1 MLVIN
6 IMEVS
11 FFMTSEV
18 LIMTPSAVAMAADS
32 VVTVNGNKTYE
43 GVNKLFMLSNNPPM
57 GIMTYNNANFLTF
70 PMETIIKDFRDK
82 ISDKNFDTIYDFKNE
97 FNDYLKG
104 VCNGKDAVT
113 SYSIVDKFNS
123 FIKHLNQDL
132 DEIPNF
138 IKHIGQETINIDNE
152 KYEKLLFENEEF
164 ERIYDSKIQ
173 EVTQNIKCD
182 DDIDLVVLFKRLFI
196 KRFVLDSFT
205 GIVIAGFNR
214 ENLFPSYVH
223 FKIIVFDGFKFIFD
237 DCEDDCVG
245 GETAVI
251 LKPFAQINAITN
263 FLNGID
269 VSTNY
274 LIASYFKKVIDDYSN
289 NIEELIKANRKIN
302 GKDEQVVLSDLESL
316 KQNNERI
323 VSDFVGFIDTLKD
336 KNSEPIL
343 KSIRSLPKEELANLS
358 ESLINIT
365 SLKIKVQD
373 NLETVG
379 GDVDVAIITKGDGFV
394 WTKRKHYFEESLN
407 PQFFN
412 RKDLLNK

>member
-1 MLVIN
+1 
-6 IMEVS
+6 
-11 FFMTSEV
+11 MTSEV

-82 ISDKNFDTIYDFKNE
+82 IFKKEFDTIHDFKKVFGE
-97 FNDYLKG
+97 YLND
-104 VCNGKDAVT
+104 VCHGKDAIT

-123 FIKHLNQDL
+123 FIKQLNQDL

-138 IKHIGQETINIDNE
+138 IKHIMEETTNINNE
-152 KYEKLLFENEEF
+152 KYEKLLFENKEF

-173 EVTQNIKCD
+173 EVSENIICD
-182 DDIDLVVLFKRLFI
+182 DDDVDLVVLFKKLFI
-196 KRFVLDSFT
+196 KRFVLDGFI

-214 ENLFPSYVH
+214 ENLFPSYMH
-223 FKIIVFDGFKFIFD
+223 FKIIVLDGVKFIFD
-237 DCEDDCVG
+237 DCEEDCVG

-269 VSTNY
+269 MSTNY
-274 LIASYFKKVIDDYSN
+274 LIASYFNKVIDEYSN
-289 NIEELIKANRKIN
+289 NMEELIKANRKIN
-302 GKDEQVVLSDLESL
+302 GKDELDILSDLESL
-316 KQNNERI
+316 RQNNERI
-323 VSDFVGFIDTLKD
+323 VLDFVGFIDNLKG
-336 KNSEPIL
+336 KYSEPIL
-343 KSIRSLPKEELANLS
+343 QSIMSLPKDELANLS

-365 SLKIKVQD
+365 SLKVKVQD

-412 RKDLLNK
+412 RKNLLNK

>member
-1 MLVIN
+1 
-6 IMEVS
+6 
-11 FFMTSEV
+11 MTSEV

-82 ISDKNFDTIYDFKNE
+82 IFKKEYDTLHDFKKVFGE
-97 FNDYLKG
+97 YLND
-104 VCNGKDAVT
+104 VCHGKDAIT

-123 FIKHLNQDL
+123 FIKQLNQDL

-138 IKHIGQETINIDNE
+138 IKHIMEETTNIDNE
-152 KYEKLLFENEEF
+152 KYEKLLFENKEF

-173 EVTQNIKCD
+173 EVSENIICD
-182 DDIDLVVLFKRLFI
+182 DDVDLVVLFKKLFI
-196 KRFVLDSFT
+196 KRFVLDGFI

-214 ENLFPSYVH
+214 ENLFPSYMH
-223 FKIIVFDGFKFIFD
+223 FKIIVLDGVKFIFD
-237 DCEDDCVG
+237 DCEEDCVG

-269 VSTNY
+269 MSTNY
-274 LIASYFKKVIDDYSN
+274 LIASYFNKVIDEYSN
-289 NIEELIKANRKIN
+289 NMEELIKANRKIN
-302 GKDEQVVLSDLESL
+302 GKDELDILSDLESL
-316 KQNNERI
+316 RQNNERI
-323 VSDFVGFIDTLKD
+323 VLDFVGFIDNLKG
-336 KNSEPIL
+336 KYSEPIL
-343 KSIRSLPKEELANLS
+343 QSIMSLPKDELANLS

-365 SLKIKVQD
+365 SLKVKVQD

-412 RKDLLNK
+412 RKNLLNK

>member
-1 MLVIN
+1 
-6 IMEVS
+6 
-11 FFMTSEV
+11 MTSEV

-82 ISDKNFDTIYDFKNE
+82 ISDKKFDTIYDFKKE
-97 FNDYLKG
+97 FNDYLNG

-123 FIKHLNQDL
+123 FIKQLNQDL

-138 IKHIGQETINIDNE
+138 IKHIGEETINIDNE

-164 ERIYDSKIQ
+164 KRIYDSKIQ
-173 EVTQNIKCD
+173 DVIRNIKCEE
-182 DDIDLVVLFKRLFI
+182 DIDLVVLFKRLFI
-196 KRFVLDSFT
+196 KRFVLDGFT

-223 FKIIVFDGFKFIFD
+223 FKIIVLDGFKFIFD
-237 DCEDDCVG
+237 DCEKDCVG

-302 GKDEQVVLSDLESL
+302 GKDEQVVLSDLEYL

-343 KSIRSLPKEELANLS
+343 KSIMSLPKDELANLS
-358 ESLINIT
+358 ESLI
-365 SLKIKVQD
+365 
-373 NLETVG
+373 
-379 GDVDVAIITKGDGFV
+379 IITKGDGFV
-394 WTKRKHYFEESLN
+394 WTKRKHYFKDSLN

>member
-1 MLVIN
+1 
-6 IMEVS
+6 
-11 FFMTSEV
+11 MTSEV

-82 ISDKNFDTIYDFKNE
+82 IFKKEFDTIHDFKKVFGE
-97 FNDYLKG
+97 YLND
-104 VCNGKDAVT
+104 VCHGKDAIT

-123 FIKHLNQDL
+123 FIKQLNQDL

-138 IKHIGQETINIDNE
+138 IKHIMEETTNIDNG
-152 KYEKLLFENEEF
+152 KYEKLLFENKEF

-173 EVTQNIKCD
+173 EVSENIICD
-182 DDIDLVVLFKRLFI
+182 DDVDLVVLFKKLFI
-196 KRFVLDSFT
+196 KRFVLDGFI

-214 ENLFPSYVH
+214 ENLFPSYMH
-223 FKIIVFDGFKFIFD
+223 FKIIVLDGVKFIFD
-237 DCEDDCVG
+237 DCEEDCVG

-269 VSTNY
+269 MSTNY
-274 LIASYFKKVIDDYSN
+274 LIASYFNKVIDEYSN
-289 NIEELIKANRKIN
+289 NMEELIKANRKIN
-302 GKDEQVVLSDLESL
+302 GKDELDILSDLESL
-316 KQNNERI
+316 RQNNERI
-323 VSDFVGFIDTLKD
+323 VLDFVGFIDNLKG
-336 KNSEPIL
+336 KYSEPIL
-343 KSIRSLPKEELANLS
+343 QSIMSLPKDELANLS

-365 SLKIKVQD
+365 SLKVKVQD

-412 RKDLLNK
+412 RKNLLNK

>member
-1 MLVIN
+1 
-6 IMEVS
+6 
-11 FFMTSEV
+11 MTSEV

-82 ISDKNFDTIYDFKNE
+82 IFKKEFDTIHDFKKVFGE
-97 FNDYLKG
+97 YLND
-104 VCNGKDAVT
+104 VCHGKDAIT

-123 FIKHLNQDL
+123 FIKQLNQDL

-138 IKHIGQETINIDNE
+138 IKHIMEETTNINNE
-152 KYEKLLFENEEF
+152 KYEKLLFENKEF
-164 ERIYDSKIQ
+164 ERIYDTKIQ
-173 EVTQNIKCD
+173 EVSENIICD
-182 DDIDLVVLFKRLFI
+182 DDVDLVVLFKKLFI
-196 KRFVLDSFT
+196 KRFVLDGFI

-214 ENLFPSYVH
+214 ENLFPSYMH
-223 FKIIVFDGFKFIFD
+223 FKIIVLDGVKFIFD
-237 DCEDDCVG
+237 DCEEDCVG

-269 VSTNY
+269 MSTNY
-274 LIASYFKKVIDDYSN
+274 LIASYFNKVIDEYSN
-289 NIEELIKANRKIN
+289 NMEELIKANRKIN
-302 GKDEQVVLSDLESL
+302 GKDELDILSDLESL
-316 KQNNERI
+316 RQNNERI
-323 VSDFVGFIDTLKD
+323 VLDFVGFIDNLKG
-336 KNSEPIL
+336 KYSEPIL
-343 KSIRSLPKEELANLS
+343 QSIMSLPKDELANLS

-365 SLKIKVQD
+365 SLKVKVQD

-412 RKDLLNK
+412 RKNLLNK

>member
-1 MLVIN
+1 
-6 IMEVS
+6 
-11 FFMTSEV
+11 MTSEV

-82 ISDKNFDTIYDFKNE
+82 IFKKEFDTIHDFKKVFGE
-97 FNDYLKG
+97 YLND
-104 VCNGKDAVT
+104 VCHGKDAIT

-123 FIKHLNQDL
+123 FIKQLNQDL

-138 IKHIGQETINIDNE
+138 IKHIMEETTNINNE
-152 KYEKLLFENEEF
+152 KYEKLLFENKEF

-173 EVTQNIKCD
+173 EVSENIICD
-182 DDIDLVVLFKRLFI
+182 DDVDLVVLFKKLFI
-196 KRFVLDSFT
+196 KRFVLDGFI

-214 ENLFPSYVH
+214 ENLFPSYMH
-223 FKIIVFDGFKFIFD
+223 FKIIVLDGVKFIFD
-237 DCEDDCVG
+237 DCEEDCVG

-269 VSTNY
+269 MSTNY
-274 LIASYFKKVIDDYSN
+274 LIASYFNKVIDEYSN
-289 NIEELIKANRKIN
+289 NMEELIKANRKIN
-302 GKDEQVVLSDLESL
+302 GKDELDILSDLESL
-316 KQNNERI
+316 RQNNERI
-323 VSDFVGFIDTLKD
+323 VLDFVGFIDNLKG
-336 KNSEPIL
+336 KYSEPIL
-343 KSIRSLPKEELANLS
+343 QSIMSLPKDELANLS

-365 SLKIKVQD
+365 SLKVKVQD

-412 RKDLLNK
+412 RKTKYLNYFINYN

>member
-1 MLVIN
+1 
-6 IMEVS
+6 
-11 FFMTSEV
+11 MTSEV

-82 ISDKNFDTIYDFKNE
+82 IFKKEFDTIHDFKKVFGE
-97 FNDYLKG
+97 YLND
-104 VCNGKDAVT
+104 VCYGKDAIT

-123 FIKHLNQDL
+123 FIKQLNQDL

-138 IKHIGQETINIDNE
+138 IKHIMEETTNIDNE
-152 KYEKLLFENEEF
+152 KYEKLLFENKEF

-173 EVTQNIKCD
+173 EVSENIICD
-182 DDIDLVVLFKRLFI
+182 DDVDLVVLFKKLFI
-196 KRFVLDSFT
+196 KRFVLDGFI

-214 ENLFPSYVH
+214 ENLFPSYMH
-223 FKIIVFDGFKFIFD
+223 FKIIVLDGVKFIFD
-237 DCEDDCVG
+237 DCEEDCVG

-269 VSTNY
+269 MSTNY
-274 LIASYFKKVIDDYSN
+274 LIASYFNKVIDEYSN
-289 NIEELIKANRKIN
+289 NMEELIKANRKIN
-302 GKDEQVVLSDLESL
+302 GKDELDILSDLESL
-316 KQNNERI
+316 RQNNERI
-323 VSDFVGFIDTLKD
+323 VLDFVGFIDNLKG
-336 KNSEPIL
+336 KYSEPIL
-343 KSIRSLPKEELANLS
+343 QSIMSLPKDELANLS

-365 SLKIKVQD
+365 SLKVKVQD

-412 RKDLLNK
+412 RKNLLNK

>member
-1 MLVIN
+1 
-6 IMEVS
+6 
-11 FFMTSEV
+11 MTSEV

-82 ISDKNFDTIYDFKNE
+82 ISDKKFNTIYDFKKE
-97 FNDYLKG
+97 FNDYLNG
-104 VCNGKDAVT
+104 VCNGKDDVT

-123 FIKHLNQDL
+123 FIKQLNQDL

-138 IKHIGQETINIDNE
+138 IKHISEETININNE

-164 ERIYDSKIQ
+164 KRIYDSKIQ
-173 EVTQNIKCD
+173 EVTRNIKCEE
-182 DDIDLVVLFKRLFI
+182 DIDLIVLFKRLFI
-196 KRFVLDSFT
+196 KRFVLDRFT

-223 FKIIVFDGFKFIFD
+223 FKIIVLDGFKFIFD
-237 DCEDDCVG
+237 DCEEDCVG

-302 GKDEQVVLSDLESL
+302 GRDEQVVLSDFEYL

-343 KSIRSLPKEELANLS
+343 KSIMSLPKEELANLS

-365 SLKIKVQD
+365 SLKVKVQD

-379 GDVDVAIITKGDGFV
+379 GNVDVAIITKGDGFV
-394 WTKRKHYFEESLN
+394 WTKRKHYFKDSLN

>member
-1 MLVIN
+1 
-6 IMEVS
+6 
-11 FFMTSEV
+11 MTSEV

-82 ISDKNFDTIYDFKNE
+82 ISDKKFNTIYDFKKE
-97 FNDYLKG
+97 FNDYLNG
-104 VCNGKDAVT
+104 VCNGKDDVT

-123 FIKHLNQDL
+123 FIKQLNQDL

-138 IKHIGQETINIDNE
+138 IKHISEETININNE

-164 ERIYDSKIQ
+164 KRIYDSKIQ
-173 EVTQNIKCD
+173 EVTRNIKCEE
-182 DDIDLVVLFKRLFI
+182 DIDLIVLFKRLFI
-196 KRFVLDSFT
+196 KRFVLDRFT

-223 FKIIVFDGFKFIFD
+223 FKIIVLDGFKFIFD
-237 DCEDDCVG
+237 DCEEDCVG

-302 GKDEQVVLSDLESL
+302 GRDEQVVLSDFEYL

-343 KSIRSLPKEELANLS
+343 KSIMSLPKEELANLS

-365 SLKIKVQD
+365 SLKVKVQD

-394 WTKRKHYFEESLN
+394 WTKRKHYFKDSLN

>member
-1 MLVIN
+1 
-6 IMEVS
+6 
-11 FFMTSEV
+11 MTSEV

-32 VVTVNGNKTYE
+32 VVTVNGNKTYG

-82 ISDKNFDTIYDFKNE
+82 IFKKEFDTIHDFKKVFGE
-97 FNDYLKG
+97 YLND
-104 VCNGKDAVT
+104 VCHGKDAIT

-123 FIKHLNQDL
+123 FIKQLNQDL

-138 IKHIGQETINIDNE
+138 IKHIMEETTNIDNE
-152 KYEKLLFENEEF
+152 KYEKLLFENKEF

-173 EVTQNIKCD
+173 EVSENIICD
-182 DDIDLVVLFKRLFI
+182 DDVDLVVLFKKLFI
-196 KRFVLDSFT
+196 KRFVLDGFI

-214 ENLFPSYVH
+214 ENLFPSYMH
-223 FKIIVFDGFKFIFD
+223 FKIIVLDGVKFIFD
-237 DCEDDCVG
+237 DCEEDCVG

-269 VSTNY
+269 MSTNY
-274 LIASYFKKVIDDYSN
+274 LIASYFNKVIDEYSN
-289 NIEELIKANRKIN
+289 NMEELIKANRKIN
-302 GKDEQVVLSDLESL
+302 GKDELDILSDLESL
-316 KQNNERI
+316 RQNNERI
-323 VSDFVGFIDTLKD
+323 VLDFVGFIDNLKG
-336 KNSEPIL
+336 KYCEPIL
-343 KSIRSLPKEELANLS
+343 QSIMSLPKDELANLS

-365 SLKIKVQD
+365 SLKVKVQD

-412 RKDLLNK
+412 RKNLLNK

>member
-1 MLVIN
+1 
-6 IMEVS
+6 
-11 FFMTSEV
+11 MTSEV

-82 ISDKNFDTIYDFKNE
+82 ISDKKFNTIYDFKKE
-97 FNDYLKG
+97 FNDYLNG
-104 VCNGKDAVT
+104 VCNGKDDVT

-123 FIKHLNQDL
+123 FIKQLNQDL

-138 IKHIGQETINIDNE
+138 IKHISEETININNE

-164 ERIYDSKIQ
+164 KRIYDSKIQ
-173 EVTQNIKCD
+173 EVTRNIKCEE
-182 DDIDLVVLFKRLFI
+182 DIDLVVLFKRLFI
-196 KRFVLDSFT
+196 KRFVLDRFT

-223 FKIIVFDGFKFIFD
+223 FKIIVLDGFKFIFD
-237 DCEDDCVG
+237 DCEEDCVG

-302 GKDEQVVLSDLESL
+302 GRDEQVVLSDFEYL

-343 KSIRSLPKEELANLS
+343 KSIMSLPKEELANLS

-365 SLKIKVQD
+365 SLKVKVQD

-394 WTKRKHYFEESLN
+394 WTKRKHYFKDSLN

>member
-1 MLVIN
+1 
-6 IMEVS
+6 
-11 FFMTSEV
+11 MTSEV

-82 ISDKNFDTIYDFKNE
+82 ISDKKFDTIYDFKKE
-97 FNDYLKG
+97 FNDYLNG

-123 FIKHLNQDL
+123 FIKQLNQDL

-138 IKHIGQETINIDNE
+138 IKHISEETINIDNE
-152 KYEKLLFENEEF
+152 KYEKLLFDNEEF
-164 ERIYDSKIQ
+164 KRIYDSKIQ
-173 EVTQNIKCD
+173 DVIRNIKCD
-182 DDIDLVVLFKRLFI
+182 EDIDLVVLFKRLFI
-196 KRFVLDSFT
+196 KRFVLDGFT

-223 FKIIVFDGFKFIFD
+223 FKIIVLDDFKFNFD
-237 DCEDDCVG
+237 DCEIDCVG

-343 KSIRSLPKEELANLS
+343 KSIMSLPKDELANLS

-365 SLKIKVQD
+365 SLKVKVHD

-394 WTKRKHYFEESLN
+394 WTKRKHYFKDSLN

>member
-1 MLVIN
+1 
-6 IMEVS
+6 
-11 FFMTSEV
+11 MTSEV

-82 ISDKNFDTIYDFKNE
+82 ISDKKFNTIYDFKKE
-97 FNDYLKG
+97 FNDYLNG
-104 VCNGKDAVT
+104 VCNGKDDVT

-123 FIKHLNQDL
+123 FIKQLNQDL

-138 IKHIGQETINIDNE
+138 IKHISEETININNE

-164 ERIYDSKIQ
+164 KRIYDSKIQ
-173 EVTQNIKCD
+173 EVTRNIKCEE
-182 DDIDLVVLFKRLFI
+182 DIDLVVLFKRLFI
-196 KRFVLDSFT
+196 KRFVLDRFT

-223 FKIIVFDGFKFIFD
+223 FKIIVLDGFKFIFD
-237 DCEDDCVG
+237 DCEEDCVG

-302 GKDEQVVLSDLESL
+302 GKDEQVVLSDFEYL

-343 KSIRSLPKEELANLS
+343 KSIMSLPKEELANLS

-365 SLKIKVQD
+365 SLKVKVQD

-379 GDVDVAIITKGDGFV
+379 GDVDVAIITKGDGFI
-394 WTKRKHYFEESLN
+394 WTKRKHYFKDSLN

>member
-1 MLVIN
+1 
-6 IMEVS
+6 
-11 FFMTSEV
+11 MTSEV

-82 ISDKNFDTIYDFKNE
+82 IFKKEFDTIHDFKKVFGE
-97 FNDYLKG
+97 YLND
-104 VCNGKDAVT
+104 VCHGKDAIT

-123 FIKHLNQDL
+123 FIKQLNQDL

-138 IKHIGQETINIDNE
+138 IKHIMEETTNIDNE
-152 KYEKLLFENEEF
+152 KYEKLLFENKEF

-173 EVTQNIKCD
+173 EVSENIICD
-182 DDIDLVVLFKRLFI
+182 DDVDLVVLFKKLFI
-196 KRFVLDSFT
+196 KRFVLDGFI

-214 ENLFPSYVH
+214 ENLFPSYMH
-223 FKIIVFDGFKFIFD
+223 FKIIVLDGVKFIFD
-237 DCEDDCVG
+237 DCEEDCVG

-269 VSTNY
+269 MSTNY
-274 LIASYFKKVIDDYSN
+274 LIASYFNKVIDEYSN

-302 GKDEQVVLSDLESL
+302 GKDELDILSDLESL
-316 KQNNERI
+316 RQNNERI
-323 VSDFVGFIDTLKD
+323 VLDFVGFIDNLKG
-336 KNSEPIL
+336 KYSEPIL
-343 KSIRSLPKEELANLS
+343 QSIMSLPKDELANLS

-365 SLKIKVQD
+365 SLKVKVQD

-412 RKDLLNK
+412 RKNLLNK

>member
-1 MLVIN
+1 
-6 IMEVS
+6 
-11 FFMTSEV
+11 MTSEV

-82 ISDKNFDTIYDFKNE
+82 ISDKKFDTIHDFKNE

-104 VCNGKDAVT
+104 VCNGKDAIT
-113 SYSIVDKFNS
+113 SYSIVDKFNG
-123 FIKHLNQDL
+123 FIKQLNQDL

-138 IKHIGQETINIDNE
+138 IKHIREETINIDNE
-152 KYEKLLFENEEF
+152 KYEKLLFENKEF
-164 ERIYDSKIQ
+164 KRIYDSKIH
-173 EVTQNIKCD
+173 EVTRNIKCD
-182 DDIDLVVLFKRLFI
+182 EDIDLVVLFKRVFI
-196 KRFVLDSFT
+196 KRFVLDGFT
-205 GIVIAGFNR
+205 GIVIGGFNR
-214 ENLFPSYVH
+214 ENLFPSYMH
-223 FKIIVFDGFKFIFD
+223 FKIIVLDGFKFIFD
-237 DCEDDCVG
+237 DCEEDCVG

-289 NIEELIKANRKIN
+289 NIEELIKTNRKIN
-302 GKDEQVVLSDLESL
+302 GKDEQEILSDLDSL

-323 VSDFVGFIDTLKD
+323 VSDFVGFIDTLKG

-343 KSIRSLPKEELANLS
+343 KSIMSLPKEELANLS

-365 SLKIKVQD
+365 SLKVKVQD

>member
-1 MLVIN
+1 
-6 IMEVS
+6 
-11 FFMTSEV
+11 MTSEV

-82 ISDKNFDTIYDFKNE
+82 IFKKEFDTIHDFKKVFWE
-97 FNDYLKG
+97 YLND
-104 VCNGKDAVT
+104 VCHGKDAIT

-123 FIKHLNQDL
+123 FIKQLNQDL

-138 IKHIGQETINIDNE
+138 IKHIMEETTNIDNG
-152 KYEKLLFENEEF
+152 KYEKLLFENKEF

-173 EVTQNIKCD
+173 EVSENIICD
-182 DDIDLVVLFKRLFI
+182 DDVDLVVLFKKLFI
-196 KRFVLDSFT
+196 KRFVLDGFI

-214 ENLFPSYVH
+214 ENLFPSYMH
-223 FKIIVFDGFKFIFD
+223 FKIIVLDGVKFIFD
-237 DCEDDCVG
+237 DCEEDCVG

-269 VSTNY
+269 MSTNY
-274 LIASYFKKVIDDYSN
+274 LIASYFNKVIDEYSN
-289 NIEELIKANRKIN
+289 NMEELIKANRKIN
-302 GKDEQVVLSDLESL
+302 GKDELDILSDLESL
-316 KQNNERI
+316 RQNNERI
-323 VSDFVGFIDTLKD
+323 VLDFVGFIDNLKG
-336 KNSEPIL
+336 KYSEPIL
-343 KSIRSLPKEELANLS
+343 QSIMSLPKDELANLS

-365 SLKIKVQD
+365 SLKVKVQD

-412 RKDLLNK
+412 RKNLLNK

>member
-1 MLVIN
+1 
-6 IMEVS
+6 MEVL
-11 FFMTSEV
+11 FLMTSEV

-82 ISDKNFDTIYDFKNE
+82 ISDKNFDTIYDFKKE
-97 FNDYLKG
+97 FNEYLKG

-123 FIKHLNQDL
+123 FIKQLNHDL
-132 DEIPNF
+132 EEIPNF
-138 IKHIGQETINIDNE
+138 IKHISGETINIDNE

-182 DDIDLVVLFKRLFI
+182 EDIDLVVLFKRLFI
-196 KRFVLDSFT
+196 KRFVLDGFT

-223 FKIIVFDGFKFIFD
+223 FKIIVLDGFKFIFD

-274 LIASYFKKVIDDYSN
+274 LIASYFKKVIDDYSI

-323 VSDFVGFIDTLKD
+323 VSDFVGFIDILKD

-343 KSIRSLPKEELANLS
+343 KSIMSLPKEELANLS

-365 SLKIKVQD
+365 SLKVKVQD

-379 GDVDVAIITKGDGFV
+379 GDVDVAIITNGDGFV
-394 WTKRKHYFEESLN
+394 WTKRKHYFKESLN

>member
-1 MLVIN
+1 
-6 IMEVS
+6 
-11 FFMTSEV
+11 MTSEV

-82 ISDKNFDTIYDFKNE
+82 ISDKNFDTIYDFKKE

-123 FIKHLNQDL
+123 FIKQLNHDL

-138 IKHIGQETINIDNE
+138 IKHISEETINIDNE
-152 KYEKLLFENEEF
+152 KYEKLLFENDEF

-173 EVTQNIKCD
+173 EVTQNIKCAE
-182 DDIDLVVLFKRLFI
+182 DIDLVVLFKRLFI
-196 KRFVLDSFT
+196 KRFVLDGFT

-223 FKIIVFDGFKFIFD
+223 FKIIVLDGFKFIFD

-343 KSIRSLPKEELANLS
+343 KSIMSLPKEELANLS

-365 SLKIKVQD
+365 SLKVKVQD

-379 GDVDVAIITKGDGFV
+379 GDVDVAIITNGDGFV
-394 WTKRKHYFEESLN
+394 WTKRKHYFKESLN

>member
-1 MLVIN
+1 
-6 IMEVS
+6 
-11 FFMTSEV
+11 MTSEV

-82 ISDKNFDTIYDFKNE
+82 IFKKEFDTMHDFKKVFWE
-97 FNDYLKG
+97 YLND
-104 VCNGKDAVT
+104 VCHGKDAIT

-123 FIKHLNQDL
+123 FIKQLNQDL

-138 IKHIGQETINIDNE
+138 IKHIMEETTNINNE
-152 KYEKLLFENEEF
+152 KYEKLLFENKEF

-173 EVTQNIKCD
+173 EVSENIICD
-182 DDIDLVVLFKRLFI
+182 DDVDLVVLFKKLFI
-196 KRFVLDSFT
+196 KRFVLDGFI

-214 ENLFPSYVH
+214 ENLFPSYMH
-223 FKIIVFDGFKFIFD
+223 FKIIVLDGVKFIFD
-237 DCEDDCVG
+237 DCEEDCVG

-269 VSTNY
+269 MSTNY
-274 LIASYFKKVIDDYSN
+274 LIASYFNKVIDEYSN
-289 NIEELIKANRKIN
+289 NMEELIKANRKIN
-302 GKDEQVVLSDLESL
+302 GKDELDILSDLESL
-316 KQNNERI
+316 RQNNERI
-323 VSDFVGFIDTLKD
+323 VLDFVGFIDNLKG
-336 KNSEPIL
+336 KYSEPIL
-343 KSIRSLPKEELANLS
+343 QSIMSLPKDELANLS

-365 SLKIKVQD
+365 SLKVKVQD

-412 RKDLLNK
+412 RKNLLNK

>member
-1 MLVIN
+1 
-6 IMEVS
+6 
-11 FFMTSEV
+11 MTSEV

-82 ISDKNFDTIYDFKNE
+82 IFKKEFDTIHDFKKVFGE
-97 FNDYLKG
+97 YLND
-104 VCNGKDAVT
+104 VCHGKDAIT

-123 FIKHLNQDL
+123 FIKQLNQDL

-138 IKHIGQETINIDNE
+138 IKHIMEETTNIDNE
-152 KYEKLLFENEEF
+152 KYEKLLFENKEF

-173 EVTQNIKCD
+173 EVSENIICD
-182 DDIDLVVLFKRLFI
+182 DDVDLVVLFKKLFI
-196 KRFVLDSFT
+196 KRFVLDGFI

-214 ENLFPSYVH
+214 ENLFPSYMH
-223 FKIIVFDGFKFIFD
+223 FKIIVLDGVKFIFD
-237 DCEDDCVG
+237 DCEEDCVG
-245 GETAVI
+245 GETVVI

-269 VSTNY
+269 MSTNY
-274 LIASYFKKVIDDYSN
+274 LIASYFNKVIDEYSN
-289 NIEELIKANRKIN
+289 NMEELIKANRKIN
-302 GKDEQVVLSDLESL
+302 GKDELDILSDLESL
-316 KQNNERI
+316 RQNNERI
-323 VSDFVGFIDTLKD
+323 VLDFVGFIDNLKG
-336 KNSEPIL
+336 KYSEPIL
-343 KSIRSLPKEELANLS
+343 QSIMSLPKDELANLS

-365 SLKIKVQD
+365 SLKVKVQD

-412 RKDLLNK
+412 RKNLLNK

>member
-1 MLVIN
+1 
-6 IMEVS
+6 
-11 FFMTSEV
+11 MTSEV

-82 ISDKNFDTIYDFKNE
+82 IFKKEFDTIHDFKKVFGE
-97 FNDYLKG
+97 YLND
-104 VCNGKDAVT
+104 VCHGKDAIT

-123 FIKHLNQDL
+123 FIKQLNQDL

-138 IKHIGQETINIDNE
+138 IKHIMEETTNIDNE
-152 KYEKLLFENEEF
+152 KYEKLLFENKEF

-173 EVTQNIKCD
+173 EVSENIICD
-182 DDIDLVVLFKRLFI
+182 DDVDLVVLFKKLFI
-196 KRFVLDSFT
+196 KRFVLDGFI

-214 ENLFPSYVH
+214 ENLFPSYMH
-223 FKIIVFDGFKFIFD
+223 FKIIVLDGVKFIFD
-237 DCEDDCVG
+237 DCEEDCVG

-269 VSTNY
+269 MSTNY
-274 LIASYFKKVIDDYSN
+274 LIASYFNKVIDEYSN
-289 NIEELIKANRKIN
+289 NMEELIKANRKIN
-302 GKDEQVVLSDLESL
+302 GKDELDILSDLESL
-316 KQNNERI
+316 RQNNERI
-323 VSDFVGFIDTLKD
+323 VLDFVGFIDNLKG
-336 KNSEPIL
+336 KYSEPIL
-343 KSIRSLPKEELANLS
+343 QSIMSLPKDELANLS

-365 SLKIKVQD
+365 SLKVKVQD

-412 RKDLLNK
+412 RKNLLNK

>member
-1 MLVIN
+1 
-6 IMEVS
+6 
-11 FFMTSEV
+11 MTSEV

-57 GIMTYNNANFLTF
+57 GIMTYNHANFLTF

-82 ISDKNFDTIYDFKNE
+82 ISDKKFNTIYDFKKE
-97 FNDYLKG
+97 FNDYLNG
-104 VCNGKDAVT
+104 VCNGKDDVT

-123 FIKHLNQDL
+123 FIKQLNQDL

-138 IKHIGQETINIDNE
+138 IKHISEETININNE

-164 ERIYDSKIQ
+164 KRIYDSKIQ
-173 EVTQNIKCD
+173 EVTRNIKCEE
-182 DDIDLVVLFKRLFI
+182 DIDLIVLFKRLFI
-196 KRFVLDSFT
+196 KRFVLDRFT

-223 FKIIVFDGFKFIFD
+223 FKIIVLDGFKFIFD
-237 DCEDDCVG
+237 DCEEDCVG

-302 GKDEQVVLSDLESL
+302 GRDEQVVLSDFEYL

-343 KSIRSLPKEELANLS
+343 KSIMSLPKEELANLS

-365 SLKIKVQD
+365 SLKVKVQD

-394 WTKRKHYFEESLN
+394 WTKRKHYFKDSLN

>member
-1 MLVIN
+1 
-6 IMEVS
+6 
-11 FFMTSEV
+11 MTSEV

-32 VVTVNGNKTYE
+32 VVTVNGNKTYG

-82 ISDKNFDTIYDFKNE
+82 IFKKEFDTIHDFKKVFGE
-97 FNDYLKG
+97 YLND
-104 VCNGKDAVT
+104 VCHGKDAIT

-123 FIKHLNQDL
+123 FIKQLNQDL

-138 IKHIGQETINIDNE
+138 IKHIMEETTNINNE
-152 KYEKLLFENEEF
+152 KYEKLLFENKEF

-173 EVTQNIKCD
+173 EVSENIICD
-182 DDIDLVVLFKRLFI
+182 DDVDLVVLFKKLFI
-196 KRFVLDSFT
+196 KRFVLDGFI

-214 ENLFPSYVH
+214 ENLFPSYMH
-223 FKIIVFDGFKFIFD
+223 FKIIVLDGVKFIFD
-237 DCEDDCVG
+237 DCEEDCVG

-269 VSTNY
+269 MSTNY
-274 LIASYFKKVIDDYSN
+274 LIASYFNKVIDEYSN
-289 NIEELIKANRKIN
+289 NMEELIKANRKIN
-302 GKDEQVVLSDLESL
+302 GKDELDILSDLESL
-316 KQNNERI
+316 RQNNERI
-323 VSDFVGFIDTLKD
+323 VLDFVGFIDNLKG
-336 KNSEPIL
+336 KYCEPIL
-343 KSIRSLPKEELANLS
+343 QSIMSLPKDELANLS

-365 SLKIKVQD
+365 SLKVKVQD

-412 RKDLLNK
+412 RKNLLNK